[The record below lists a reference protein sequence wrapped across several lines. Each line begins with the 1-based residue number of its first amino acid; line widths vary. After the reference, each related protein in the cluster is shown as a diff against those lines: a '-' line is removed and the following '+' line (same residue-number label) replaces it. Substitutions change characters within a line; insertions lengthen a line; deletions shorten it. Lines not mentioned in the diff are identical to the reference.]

1 MNQPEH
7 WHKVLADRRENG
19 NYRSLKM
26 QEEGIDFLSND
37 YLGIAGNKAFQQHLL
52 ELLNINPE
60 LLSGATGSRLIS
72 GNSLVY
78 EQAEE
83 FITKVHEVESALL
96 FPSGYKANLA
106 LFSCI
111 AGRHHTILV
120 DELVHRSVH
129 DGCALS
135 YAQKKKF
142 RHNDLN
148 HLEYLLSRTTG
159 SVFIAVESLYSMD
172 GDFAPLQEII
182 TLAERYAAW
191 VIVDEAHAVGVFG
204 KGLVHRYNLQ
214 NRVLATVIT
223 YGKAFGMQGAVV
235 TGSNVLKEYLI
246 NFASPFI
253 YSTAMQGYQV
263 QGIIKAYQFLET
275 YPHLENELQNNIE
288 YFRKYQIHS
297 LSQSTSPVQI
307 VQFPTVE
314 KLCKAVQELKQQK
327 INTYPIFSPTV
338 KAGSERLRI
347 TLHQFNS
354 FTEIDELASIINDNL
369 KHD

>member
-1 MNQPEH
+1 M
-7 WHKVLADRRENG
+7 
-19 NYRSLKM
+19 
-26 QEEGIDFLSND
+26 SND

-78 EQAEE
+78 EQAEG

-111 AGRHHTILV
+111 AGRYHTILV

-129 DGCALS
+129 DGCTLS

-204 KGLVHRYNLQ
+204 KDWC
-214 NRVLATVIT
+214 T
-223 YGKAFGMQGAVV
+223 
-235 TGSNVLKEYLI
+235 
-246 NFASPFI
+246 
-253 YSTAMQGYQV
+253 
-263 QGIIKAYQFLET
+263 GIIYRIVFL
-275 YPHLENELQNNIE
+275 LQ
-288 YFRKYQIHS
+288 
-297 LSQSTSPVQI
+297 
-307 VQFPTVE
+307 
-314 KLCKAVQELKQQK
+314 
-327 INTYPIFSPTV
+327 
-338 KAGSERLRI
+338 
-347 TLHQFNS
+347 
-354 FTEIDELASIINDNL
+354 
-369 KHD
+369 

>member
-7 WHKVLADRRENG
+7 WHKVLASRRENG
-19 NYRSLKM
+19 NYRSLKI

-37 YLGIAGNKAFQQHLL
+37 YLGIAGNKAFQKHLL
-52 ELLNINPE
+52 ELLNVSPE

-78 EQAEE
+78 AQAEE
-83 FITKVHEVESALL
+83 FIARIHDLESALL

-135 YAQKKKF
+135 HAQKKKF

-148 HLEYLLSRTTG
+148 HLEYLLSHTIG
-159 SVFIAVESLYSMD
+159 PAFIAIESLYSMD
-172 GDFAPLQEII
+172 GDFAPLEDIV
-182 TLAERYAAW
+182 TLAEQYGAW

-235 TGSNVLKEYLI
+235 VGSSVLKEYLI

-263 QGIIKAYQFLET
+263 QGIVEAYQFLET
-275 YPHLENELQNNIE
+275 YPHLGSELQNNIE
-288 YFRKYQIHS
+288 YFRKHQIHS
-297 LSQSTSPVQI
+297 LSQSMSPVQI
-307 VQFPTVE
+307 VQFPTVG

-347 TLHQFNS
+347 ALHQFNS
-354 FTEIDELASIINDNL
+354 PAEIDELACIIKNNL
-369 KHD
+369 THD

>member
-1 MNQPEH
+1 MNQPQH
-7 WHKVLADRRENG
+7 WYKALAGRQEIG
-19 NYRSLKM
+19 NYRNLRINDS
-26 QEEGIDFLSND
+26 GVDFISND
-37 YLGIAGNKAFQQHLL
+37 YLGMTGNKAFQQHLL

-72 GNSLVY
+72 GNSLICEEV
-78 EQAEE
+78 EE
-83 FITKVHEVESALL
+83 FIAKRHQTESTLL

-111 AGRHHTILV
+111 AGRNQTILV

-129 DGCALS
+129 DGCTLS

-172 GDFAPLQEII
+172 GDFAPLEDII
-182 TLAERYAAW
+182 TLAERYGAW

-204 KGLVHRYNLQ
+204 EGLVYRYNLQ
-214 NRVLATVIT
+214 SRVLATVVT
-223 YGKAFGMQGAVV
+223 YGKAFGAQGAAVL
-235 TGSNVLKEYLI
+235 GNRMLKEYLV

-253 YSTAMQGYQV
+253 YSTAMPDIQV
-263 QGIIKAYQFLET
+263 LIISETYTFLEAHP
-275 YPHLENELQNNIE
+275 YLADELQCNIK
-288 YFRKYQIHS
+288 YFRKHKVHS
-297 LSQSTSPVQI
+297 LSQDMSPVQV
-307 VQFPTVE
+307 VQFPAVGN
-314 KLCKAVQELKQQK
+314 LYKAVQELKQQK
-327 INTYPIFSPTV
+327 INVYPILSPTV
-338 KAGSERLRI
+338 KEGGERLRI

-354 FTEIDELASIINDNL
+354 VAEINELASIIKDNL
-369 KHD
+369 